1 MLTALKFLY
10 SLSLTFWVGSIF
22 FFSMFA
28 APSIFKILT
37 REQAGNVV
45 SDIFPKYYMVSYICG
60 VVAIASSIVI
70 IYFWSSF
77 SYRSNILRLAA
88 LFVMIGLAVY
98 AGEINRPE
106 AHKVR
111 TEMRS
116 FQEDSPEFM
125 EIRKEFGRLHK
136 ISAAANG
143 AIFIL
148 GIALVFLSAY
158 TNRE

>member
-60 VVAIASSIVI
+60 AVAIASSIVI

-77 SYRSNILRLAA
+77 SYTSNILRLAA

-106 AHKVR
+106 AHKAR

-125 EIRKEFGRLHK
+125 EIRKEFSRLHR

>member
-10 SLSLTFWVGSIF
+10 SLSLTFWIGSIF
-22 FFSMFA
+22 FFSLFA
-28 APSIFKILT
+28 APSIFKVLT

-45 SDIFPKYYMVSYICG
+45 SDIFPKYYLIAYVCG
-60 VVAIASSIVI
+60 AVALLSSILLIYLGNHISNLTNI
-70 IYFWSSF
+70 IKLGA
-77 SYRSNILRLAA
+77 IV
-88 LFVMIGLAVY
+88 VMIGLAVY
-98 AGEINRPE
+98 AGEIVRPE

-116 FQEDSPEFM
+116 LEQDSPGYE
-125 EIRKEFGRLHK
+125 EIRREFGHLHRK
-136 ISAAANG
+136 SAILNS
-143 AIFIL
+143 AIFII